1 MPMREYLCQPCHRVY
16 TFMTAT
22 VDDARR
28 PVCPR
33 CGDTHLEKQMSS
45 FARVQR
51 RKEPLAAIPKRPGE
65 VEAGGIDQGRRDRD
79 GRPVETD
86 SSIYLLW
93 EHCVDGDPSPLD
105 DHGLRPTQKHVHEGM
120 GGDGP
125 KPPGLV
131 VFVKHKAD
139 GR

>member
-1 MPMREYLCQPCHRVY
+1 MPMREYLCQPCRRVY

-33 CGDTHLEKQMSS
+33 CGAIDLERQIST

-65 VEAGGIDQGRRDRD
+65 VEQSGIDQGRRDRD
-79 GRPVETD
+79 GRTVETD
-86 SSIYLLW
+86 PDVYLLW
-93 EHCVDGDPSPLD
+93 EHCVAGDPSPLD
-105 DHGLRPTQKHVHEGM
+105 DPDLRPTQKHVHEGM
-120 GGDGP
+120 GGEGP
-125 KPPGLV
+125 RPPGMV
-131 VFVKHKAD
+131 VWVKPTYD

>member
-65 VEAGGIDQGRRDRD
+65 PDCTWADISKIQRELKWKPEISFEEGVRTLLAGIDYWKDAPLWDEG
-79 GRPVETD
+79 
-86 SSIYLLW
+86 SIAEATKTWFEYL
-93 EHCVDGDPSPLD
+93 
-105 DHGLRPTQKHVHEGM
+105 K
-120 GGDGP
+120 
-125 KPPGLV
+125 
-131 VFVKHKAD
+131 
-139 GR
+139 